1 MGNSLKRVAVLAS
14 GNGSNFEAIIQ
25 AVEEG
30 RINCSVELVFSD
42 KPDAYVLERAKNH
55 KIPFTSFMIKDFSSK
70 LEYEQELLRIL
81 KENQTDI
88 LILAGYMRL
97 IGNELL
103 EAFPQRIINI
113 HPSLLPSFP
122 GLHGIE
128 DAFNYGVKYT
138 GVTVHYV
145 DSGIDTGKIIN
156 QAVVDI
162 APDDDLES
170 LEAKIHQTEHI
181 IYPDTLAKL
190 INKGE

>member
-81 KENQTDI
+81 KENQIDI

-103 EAFPQRIINI
+103 AAFPQRIINI

>member
-1 MGNSLKRVAVLAS
+1 MVNSLKRVAVLAS

-81 KENQTDI
+81 KENQIDI

-103 EAFPQRIINI
+103 DAFPQRIINI

>member
-70 LEYEQELLRIL
+70 LEYEQELLKIL
-81 KENQTDI
+81 KENQIDI

-103 EAFPQRIINI
+103 DAFPQRIINI

>member
-42 KPDAYVLERAKNH
+42 KPDAYVLERANNH
-55 KIPFTSFMIKDFSSK
+55 KIPFTSFMIKDFPSK

-81 KENQTDI
+81 KENQIDI

-103 EAFPQRIINI
+103 DAFPQRIINI

>member
-81 KENQTDI
+81 KENQIDI

-103 EAFPQRIINI
+103 DAFPQRIINI